1 MITRDLV
8 EVRRDELLRLL
19 GRPADYGRSFICVTA
34 AGLAVA
40 RCPTGLRLVP
50 IIAGPSGPP
59 IERTTYTSAAF
70 LAIGWNSQACKNFQV
85 TVSHYRS
92 AIMDG
97 INQLEYLLDQGIDMM
112 VSIPRVQD
120 KTDRGRFGRQ

>member
-8 EVRRDELLRLL
+8 EARREELVRLL
-19 GRPADYGRSFICVTA
+19 ERPTDYGRGFICVTA

-50 IIAGPSGPP
+50 IIAGPIGPP

-70 LAIGWNSQACKNFQV
+70 LAIGWNNHACKNFQV

-92 AIMDG
+92 AIMNG

-112 VSIPRVQD
+112 VSIPEVSELKASER
-120 KTDRGRFGRQ
+120 